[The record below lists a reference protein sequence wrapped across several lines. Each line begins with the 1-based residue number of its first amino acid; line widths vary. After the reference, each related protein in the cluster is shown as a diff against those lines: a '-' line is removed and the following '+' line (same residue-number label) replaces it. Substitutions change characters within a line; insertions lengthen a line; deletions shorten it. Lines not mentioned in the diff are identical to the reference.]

1 MLKPL
6 LLSQKDPTYY
16 GSCLWTYSI
25 PELVREPVRVTK
37 EKLGRV
43 VRGSR
48 KISAPFPV
56 TMATPKAGEPPEPV
70 QPWLTERE

>member
-1 MLKPL
+1 MRDE
-6 LLSQKDPTYY
+6 LSSEMFCQITVMK
-16 GSCLWTYSI
+16 GSL
-25 PELVREPVRVTK
+25 R
-37 EKLGRV
+37 KLSSQNIRGCV

-56 TMATPKAGEPPEPV
+56 TMATPKAGAPPEPA